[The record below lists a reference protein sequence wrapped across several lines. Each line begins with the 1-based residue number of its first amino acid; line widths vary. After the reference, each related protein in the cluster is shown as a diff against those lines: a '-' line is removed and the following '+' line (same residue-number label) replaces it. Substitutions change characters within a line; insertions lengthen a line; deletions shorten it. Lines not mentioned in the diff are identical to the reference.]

1 MIAGP
6 NASLDP
12 FTLLLRIKF
21 LAHRADQALCVDQDG
36 WAYRLGWTVT
46 RIGFGA
52 RHYRDPRF
60 DLVRELEE
68 VGRLVGASGWEGPR
82 TEF

>member
-1 MIAGP
+1 MQFSAP
-6 NASLDP
+6 DWVFRLQC
-12 FTLLLRIKF
+12 
-21 LAHRADQALCVDQDG
+21 LADRGDHALCAVQDG

-46 RIGFGA
+46 HIGFGA

-68 VGRLVGASGWEGPR
+68 VGRHIAI
-82 TEF
+82 